1 MMKYSATLLLQHDV
15 HKISPIFNLLM
26 CLLVLSLAT
35 NFVWLL
41 RNNTRSSH
49 NSKSKSK
56 SKSKS
61 SSSSSPTTLP
71 PGPAPWPIV
80 GSLPEMV
87 RIKGSRSQWVSMF
100 AEATDAGIA
109 CVRLGN
115 VHVIAVSSPDI
126 AREFLKTHDAAM
138 ASRPITMA
146 NQYTSRGFLSVF
158 SAPMGPQ
165 WRKMRRVMASN
176 VLKST
181 TLQWLLN
188 KRLEEADNLVS
199 YVYNQCRNNSGGDD
213 FMRMSTVV
221 NVRDVAWQYS
231 GNVIRKMMFNR
242 RYFGDGRKD
251 GGPGFEEE
259 QHVEAARTILS
270 LINAFCVSD
279 YMPCLRWL
287 DLDGHEKWMK
297 QAIRTLNEYHD
308 PIIDE
313 RIDGWRSTKDEIIS
327 STRKPCDLLDVFI
340 SLMDDDG
347 KPILSVEEI
356 KAEVTELVLAA
367 IDNPSNAVEW
377 ALFEMVREPKILKR
391 AVDEIDR
398 VVGKHRLVRESDLSQ
413 LNYILACA
421 REAFRLH
428 PIATFNLPHVSLS
441 DVTVSGYF
449 IPKGSH
455 VLLSRVG
462 LGRNP
467 RVWDEPLQFRPD
479 RHLSDGSCQT
489 VHLAEPDLR
498 FISFSTGRRGCPG
511 LELGTEMTVM
521 LLARLLQGFNWSLPP
536 ITPNVDQSSY
546 KISNSRPLIL
556 QVEPRLAAHVYPSK
570 EPKFTN

>member
-1 MMKYSATLLLQHDV
+1 MV
-15 HKISPIFNLLM
+15 
-26 CLLVLSLAT
+26 LLVLLLAT
-35 NFVWLL
+35 NLVCLL
-41 RNNTRSSH
+41 INTRLSH
-49 NSKSKSK
+49 KTKSKSK
-56 SKSKS
+56 SKPI
-61 SSSSSPTTLP
+61 SSSPKTLP

-87 RIKGSRSQWVSMF
+87 RIKGSRAQWVSRF

-126 AREFLKTHDAAM
+126 ALEFLKTHDAAM

-176 VLKST
+176 VLKSA

-199 YVYNQCRNNSGGDD
+199 YVYNQCCNSGDD
-213 FMRMSTVV
+213 FMSTVV
-221 NVRDVAWQYS
+221 NVRDVAWHYS
-231 GNVIRKMMFNR
+231 GNVIRKMVFNR

-259 QHVEAARTILS
+259 EHVESTRTILA

-287 DLDGHEKWMK
+287 DLDGHEKLMK
-297 QAIRTLNEYHD
+297 QAINTLNRYHD

-313 RIDGWRSTKDEIIS
+313 RINGWRSIKDEIV
-327 STRKPCDLLDVFI
+327 STRNPSDLLDVLI
-340 SLMDDDG
+340 ALTDDNG

-356 KAEVTELVLAA
+356 KAEVTEMVLAA

-377 ALFEMVREPKILKR
+377 ALFEMVRQQKVLKR

-398 VVGKHRLVRESDLSQ
+398 VVGKDRLVQESDLSQ
-413 LNYILACA
+413 LNYIRACA

-428 PIATFNLPHVSLS
+428 PIATFNLPHVSIS
-441 DVTVSGYF
+441 DIIISDYF

-467 RVWDEPLQFRPD
+467 QVWDEPLRFKPE
-479 RHLSDGSCQT
+479 RHLNYDSVKSIQL
-489 VHLAEPDLR
+489 VEPDLR
-498 FISFSTGRRGCPG
+498 FVSFSTGRRGCPG
-511 LELGTEMTVM
+511 FELGTEMTVM

-536 ITPNVDQSSY
+536 VTPNVDQSSFY
-546 KISNSRPLIL
+546 VDDISNSRPLIL
-556 QVEPRLAAHVYPSK
+556 QVEPRLAAHVYPRDRR
-570 EPKFTN
+570 FTKLVNKNLI